1 MILTA
6 ITMVTKRFEL
16 TMIEPVT
23 QAEFGWFEMCLTEDF
38 ENAEC
43 TITQSGRIIMVE
55 GLETIHELI
64 SVLAQNEFM
73 HDLGLIRE
81 VIDYEPQFEDDELL
95 IAIEFDD

>member
-73 HDLGLIRE
+73 HDLGLIKE